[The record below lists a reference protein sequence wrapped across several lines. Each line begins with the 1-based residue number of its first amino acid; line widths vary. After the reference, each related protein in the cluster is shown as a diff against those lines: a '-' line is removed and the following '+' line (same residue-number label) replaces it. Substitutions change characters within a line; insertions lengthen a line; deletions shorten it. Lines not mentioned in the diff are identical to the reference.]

1 MFAHG
6 GSAVP
11 LGVYLLRWCGEKENS
26 LAVLYV
32 IFAVGNFLIRGLTRR
47 LRRGVQVQSRG
58 VVNSL
63 WQTNRGGCRG
73 RAESPC
79 KRHYKATLPKAVPAG
94 GLTHRL
100 RRGWWDCRTEGGKYF
115 LSKRKKVPKKAGGT
129 ATTGKSLLLPILP
142 AGLATSRVI
151 KLDSYPQRLCAL
163 LCSPI
168 SAVKMGGPFSL
179 RCLSPLGSPAG
190 GAGQTQMAVLGI
202 VSCYVGG
209 LAASMGRP
217 VFQLAVGV
225 NHIQIMPVGRF
236 DVTWIFLQG
245 KRPA

>member
-58 VVNSL
+58 VVNSF
-63 WQTNRGGCRG
+63 WQANRRGAGGERK
-73 RAESPC
+73 APC

-94 GLTHRL
+94 GLTRRL
-100 RRGWWDCRTEGGKYF
+100 RRGRWGCRTEGGKYF

-129 ATTGKSLLLPILP
+129 ATPEAARPAARRGLRSAVAPSGLSSTSVRFAHPPGKSLLLPILP

-151 KLDSYPQRLCAL
+151 KLDSYPQCLCAL

-190 GAGQTQMAVLGI
+190 GAGQTQPMRVGMLHCSLEDFAAQKNRLG
-202 VSCYVGG
+202 
-209 LAASMGRP
+209 
-217 VFQLAVGV
+217 
-225 NHIQIMPVGRF
+225 
-236 DVTWIFLQG
+236 
-245 KRPA
+245 

>member
-11 LGVYLLRWCGEKENS
+11 LGVYLLRWCGEKENP

-47 LRRGVQVQSRG
+47 LRRGRWG
-58 VVNSL
+58 
-63 WQTNRGGCRG
+63 
-73 RAESPC
+73 
-79 KRHYKATLPKAVPAG
+79 
-94 GLTHRL
+94 
-100 RRGWWDCRTEGGKYF
+100 CRTEGGKHF

-179 RCLSPLGSPAG
+179 RCLSPLVSPAG
-190 GAGQTQMAVLGI
+190 GAGQTQPMRVGMLHCSLEDFAAQKNRLG
-202 VSCYVGG
+202 
-209 LAASMGRP
+209 
-217 VFQLAVGV
+217 
-225 NHIQIMPVGRF
+225 
-236 DVTWIFLQG
+236 
-245 KRPA
+245 